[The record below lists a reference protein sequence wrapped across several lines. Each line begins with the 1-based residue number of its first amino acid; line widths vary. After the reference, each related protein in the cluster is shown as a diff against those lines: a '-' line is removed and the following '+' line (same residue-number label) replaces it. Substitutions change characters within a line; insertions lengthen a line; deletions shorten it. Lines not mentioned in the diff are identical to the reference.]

1 MGKPPCGTCKAIEA
15 TLVPP
20 MAARLHLIVFM
31 VAMLAGLVFAS
42 FSTYDFV
49 QHLDRQVHD
58 LHCSFVPGLA
68 ETARDE
74 QSACQVT
81 LMSPYS
87 SMFRARLWGG
97 LPISLPAM
105 GVFAFLLL
113 RGVDVLS
120 RPVEERR
127 TATGVLFA
135 MSTVPLLASLV
146 MGTIAFVELDAACKL
161 CIGIYGASL
170 VGFLAAGLAYA
181 SARRSAQLGAPA
193 GPSLG
198 VAVIQLGVFVLVPAV
213 LYVLLMPD
221 FSRYVGTCGRIAD
234 TVDPYDVMVPMDDH
248 DGVEMLEVLD
258 PLCPTCRGFEHRL
271 RASGLEEQLHR
282 KVLLFP
288 LDEECN
294 WNVTTS
300 LHPGACALSEAV
312 LCATEGGG
320 PSPREVLDWAFAN
333 QDELLSGAKSDPKLP
348 GDRVR
353 GQFPTLAACV
363 GSAEV
368 RAKLNKALRWAVSHS
383 LPVLTP
389 QAYVDGVKLCGE
401 DTDLGLEY
409 TLHRLLEKGGR
420 R

>member
-1 MGKPPCGTCKAIEA
+1 
-15 TLVPP
+15 

-31 VAMLAGLVFAS
+31 LAMLAGLVFAS

-87 SMFRARLWGG
+87 SVLRAQLWGG

-120 RPVEERR
+120 RPIEERR
-127 TATGVLFA
+127 MATGVLFA
-135 MSTVPLLASLV
+135 MSTVPLGASLV
-146 MGTIAFVELDAACKL
+146 MGTIAFVELGAACKL
-161 CIGIYGASL
+161 CIGIYGASM

-181 SARRSAQLGAPA
+181 SARRGMQIPGSGA
-193 GPSLG
+193 GRSLG
-198 VAVIQLGVFVLVPAV
+198 VAVLQLGVFVTVPAA

-221 FSRYVGTCGRIAD
+221 YSRYVGTCGRLAD

-248 DGVEMLEVLD
+248 GGGVELLEVLD

-271 RASGLEEQLHR
+271 RASGLEDKLHR

-288 LDEECN
+288 LDQECN

-300 LHPGACALSEAV
+300 LHPGACEISEAV
-312 LCATEGGG
+312 LCAAQGGG
-320 PSPREVLDWAFAN
+320 PSAREVLDWAFDH
-333 QDELLSGAKSDPKLP
+333 QEELLAAAKNDATAP
-348 GDRVR
+348 GKHVR
-353 GQFPTLAACV
+353 AQFPALAACI
-363 GSAEV
+363 GSPEV
-368 RAKLNKALRWAVSHS
+368 RSKLNKSLRWAVGHS

-409 TLHRLLEKGGR
+409 TLHRLLEQGGHQ
-420 R
+420 